1 MASISRA
8 VRICVCCG
16 GGIFTTTVV
25 TEEIEKL
32 LKREGI
38 PYKITP
44 QKITEIPSLTGVDI
58 IVATGK
64 TKAQNAEGAPVL
76 IGLPMFTGVGKEE
89 FSKQLIDKIVEV
101 VGGEG

>member
-1 MASISRA
+1 MARA
-8 VRICVCCG
+8 VQICVCCG

-32 LKREGI
+32 LKSKNV
-38 PYKITP
+38 PYKIEP
-44 QKITEIPSLTGVDI
+44 HKITEIPGLETDI

-64 TKAQNAEGAPVL
+64 TDAANKGGAPVL

-89 FSKQLIDKIVEV
+89 FGEKLLATINEV
-101 VGGEG
+101 VGE

>member
-1 MASISRA
+1 MARDRA

-16 GGIFTTTVV
+16 GGIFITSVV
-25 TEEIEKL
+25 TEEIESL
-32 LKREGI
+32 LKKKQI

-64 TKAQNAEGAPVL
+64 TSASNSEGAPVL
-76 IGLPMFTGVGKEE
+76 IGLPMFTGVGKEA
-89 FSKQLIDKIVEV
+89 FSDLLLDTIAKVLE
-101 VGGEG
+101 EE

>member
-1 MASISRA
+1 MAQRA

-16 GGIFTTTVV
+16 GGIFTTSVV

-32 LKREGI
+32 LTDKGI
-38 PYKITP
+38 PFKITP
-44 QKITEIPSLTGVDI
+44 QKITEIPSLTTVDV

-64 TKAQNAEGAPVL
+64 NKASNNEGAPVL

-89 FSKQLIDKIVEV
+89 FSEKLLKTIDEV
-101 VGGEG
+101 LSKS

>member
-1 MASISRA
+1 MAQSKTI
-8 VRICVCCG
+8 RICVCCG

-32 LKREGI
+32 LKKHSI
-38 PYKITP
+38 SYKITP
-44 QKITEIPSLTGVDI
+44 QKITEIPRLTGVDI

-64 TKAQNAEGAPVL
+64 TDAKNNEGTPVM

-89 FSKQLIDKIVEV
+89 FSQQLLDKIEEIFNK
-101 VGGEG
+101 G